1 MYQIRRTTQFKKD
14 IKRVLQR
21 GKDFEQLLSVVKHL
35 AEGDPLD
42 AVYHDH
48 PLKGQYQGKR
58 DCHLAPDWI
67 LIYAFEDQELVLYR
81 TGSHSDLFR

>member
-35 AEGDPLD
+35 AEEH
-42 AVYHDH
+42 VRM
-48 PLKGQYQGKR
+48 R
-58 DCHLAPDWI
+58 DVDDYLHM
-67 LIYAFEDQELVLYR
+67 R
-81 TGSHSDLFR
+81 